1 MSNEESDS
9 SDIEQPMEP
18 DFPEASE
25 HSEGQMNELPDK
37 SREQYQNTYRKF
49 IDWKDM
55 NHKDSLGEDVMLEYF
70 RELADKVKPPTLWTQ
85 FSMLKHTISL
95 YDRVDITNFKKLR
108 NFLKKKSVGY
118 QSKTTKVFTSK
129 EIEKFLNDAPDNQYL
144 PEKVTLIFG
153 IIGACKNQELV
164 NLTVDDIEDDGTMA
178 LVKIPKNE
186 NNAARS
192 FTVCGEFYKMY
203 KKYAVL
209 RPKKVDYKRFFL
221 NYRYGK
227 CFNQAIGHNKFNLM
241 PKQIAAFLNLPNPDE
256 YKANSFR
263 RTSAML
269 LAHSGADVKTI
280 QRHGGWTPKIAKD
293 VIAETKRKQIE
304 LSTKIT
310 DSVFLKPSTSSSSTT
325 NFEGEGSSEGSS
337 AAAETKRGED
347 PLFIDCS
354 SDTEEEESS
363 TAPGPDNSQDTVFE
377 KTIAPPVVNPTPPS
391 ASSSK
396 ATNKAAVHSQFP
408 PTVQQKRP
416 GLRTIPQKLPERPQ
430 KVVPQESSE
439 VCLRWG
445 HYHMNMQT
453 SFPSLLNS
461 EEFVDV
467 TLACEGK
474 SIKCHK
480 VILSSCSDYLATLLR
495 ENPCQHPIIL
505 MKDLK
510 FWEIEALVRF
520 MYKGEVNISHDK
532 LAELLN
538 AADALQIKGLVNS
551 DPAEM
556 QNPSVSTPQPSV
568 PRCSPATAQKSSEP
582 SKLPTNQKR
591 GTKRV
596 MESNELKR
604 MKCKSPRQGP
614 ETPPPR
620 ALPPEIKLES
630 LDISLPDVDI
640 LLPNNDDSSTSNYEN
655 LMAGN
660 EDDPG
665 GEESLDS
672 DMQFDFHGS
681 ENMADVHM
689 DLELTEFLGEEHDEE
704 VDDDNGEGISEDDP
718 GDDEDDEVWIVED
731 ET

>member
-1 MSNEESDS
+1 MLNEESDN
-9 SDIEQPMEP
+9 SDVEQPMEP
-18 DFPEASE
+18 DFPEVSE
-25 HSEGQMNELPDK
+25 QSEAQMNELPDK

-49 IDWKDM
+49 NEWKEM
-55 NHKDSLGEDVMLEYF
+55 NNKDSLEEGVMLDYF
-70 RELADKVKPPTLWTQ
+70 NELAGKVKPPTLWTQ

-95 YDRVDITNFKKLR
+95 YDRVDINNFKKLR
-108 NFLKKKSVGY
+108 NFLKKNSVGY

-144 PEKVTLIFG
+144 PEKVALIFG
-153 IIGACKNQELV
+153 IIGACKNQELL

-192 FTVCGEFYKMY
+192 FTVCGEFYKIY
-203 KKYAVL
+203 RKYAVL

-227 CFNQAIGHNKFNLM
+227 CFNQAIGHNKFSIM
-241 PKQIAAFLNLPNPDE
+241 PKLIAAFLNLPNPDE

-304 LSTKIT
+304 LSSKIT
-310 DSVFLKPSTSSSSTT
+310 NAVFLKPSTSSSSNT
-325 NFEGEGSSEGSS
+325 NFEGEGSSEGSRI
-337 AAAETKRGED
+337 APEAKRGDD

-354 SDTEEEESS
+354 SDTPDEEPSA
-363 TAPGPDNSQDTVFE
+363 TPDLEKSQNRAYE
-377 KTIAPPVVNPTPPS
+377 KKVPLPVASQRPPS
-391 ASSSK
+391 TSSAK
-396 ATNKAAVHSQFP
+396 TTYQPAVHSQLK
-408 PTVQQKRP
+408 T
-416 GLRTIPQKLPERPQ
+416 PQKILSLKMIPPKVQKPPQ
-430 KVVPQESSE
+430 KAVTQQSSE

-445 HYHMNMQT
+445 LYHTNMQM

-467 TLACEGK
+467 TLACEGQ

-480 VILSSCSDYLATLLR
+480 IILSSCSDYLATLLR

-532 LAELLN
+532 LPELLK
-538 AADALQIKGLVNS
+538 AADSLQIKGLINFNKTEIQTS
-551 DPAEM
+551 SM
-556 QNPSVSTPQPSV
+556 SSPQP
-568 PRCSPATAQKSSEP
+568 PTMSPSPTTAQKPSE
-582 SKLPTNQKR
+582 SLKQPTNQKR
-591 GTKRV
+591 GTKRPI
-596 MESNELKR
+596 ESNDSR
-604 MKCKSPRQGP
+604 RTQRKSLRQGLEIIP
-614 ETPPPR
+614 SR
-620 ALPPEIKLES
+620 APPPEIKLEA
-630 LDISLPDVDI
+630 LDSNFCLTDVDI
-640 LLPNNDDSSTSNYEN
+640 LLPSNDDSSTSNYEN
-655 LMAGN
+655 FTAGN
-660 EDDPG
+660 EGDPG

-672 DMQFDFHGS
+672 NMQFDFHES

-689 DLELTEFLGEEHDEE
+689 DMELTGCLGEEHDEE
-704 VDDDNGEGISEDDP
+704 VDDEDEVEMSEGDP
-718 GDDEDDEVWIVED
+718 GDDDDDEVWIVED